1 LLHLQAVKKETKKK
15 REFPSSDTH
24 RSAAM
29 RYTLFLADTYWCKE
43 ASQLLDRYAQDV
55 SLPINV
61 HKIRCRGDH
70 PPYIGAVPALADSQE
85 QHIDIDDA
93 LFRKMEVL
101 YARALQE
108 KKNEQEKQT
117 QVASQEAAQGLDT
130 HFDDGS
136 LPVETVPGMKETSPE
151 MYTSVDNKITDADM
165 DAMLNEREE
174 FMRKMEEARRQ
185 RGM

>member
-1 LLHLQAVKKETKKK
+1 
-15 REFPSSDTH
+15 
-24 RSAAM
+24 M

-55 SLPINV
+55 SLPISV
-61 HKIRCRGDH
+61 HKIQSRGDH
-70 PPYIGAVPALADSQE
+70 PPYIGAVPALADSQQ

-93 LFRKMEVL
+93 LFRKMEDL
-101 YARALQE
+101 YAQALQE
-108 KKNEQEKQT
+108 KKNEQEQQM
-117 QVASQEAAQGLDT
+117 QVASQETTRGLNT
-130 HFDDGS
+130 HFNDGS

-151 MYTSVDNKITDADM
+151 IYADNKITDADM

>member
-1 LLHLQAVKKETKKK
+1 
-15 REFPSSDTH
+15 
-24 RSAAM
+24 M

-55 SLPINV
+55 SLPISV
-61 HKIRCRGDH
+61 HTIRCRNDH

-93 LFRKMEVL
+93 LFRKMEDL
-101 YARALQE
+101 YAQAMQE
-108 KKNEQEKQT
+108 KKNEQEQQM
-117 QVASQEAAQGLDT
+117 QVASQAAALGA

-151 MYTSVDNKITDADM
+151 MYASADNKITDADM